1 MARAMGP
8 LPTYSEKPTTNAPH
22 LEHPLYSAACHNSST
37 ITRGSLWQIGQ
48 AGKQEFSN
56 SKMSRQRKDRSSICT
71 WLCPMTQQFHSLVP
85 TLEYVLHMCPERPGP
100 ICLKKHCLYY
110 QKLETNQK
118 HSLKEDWRKKLWYI
132 YMNEKERTTAM
143 HTSVEE
149 ADRSHLEQ

>member
-1 MARAMGP
+1 MQDRYAGNNDEGKRSNCSSLLAGQEAKTKNKHKNRKS
-8 LPTYSEKPTTNAPH
+8 LQGCKGHSLTET
-22 LEHPLYSAACHNSST
+22 EGACCCKHV
-37 ITRGSLWQIGQ
+37 GMW
-48 AGKQEFSN
+48 
-56 SKMSRQRKDRSSICT
+56 SSICT